1 MRLQVTSLANFC
13 NQQKL
18 PSNIVNSSDQFDDPT
33 LRCFVLWFY
42 NRKENRERYQSKS
55 IFGITA
61 RFYWNNFNRNW
72 SKLLSCP
79 GGPCIEYLEW
89 PQNGAALVDFT
100 TRPNYLVSRQSH
112 QSLNNKLCRDPRWVM
127 KCSQLV
133 VNNIHQHLICS
144 GSVLSVVSPATR
156 WLSSHQKLR
165 CQHLPMVS
173 ISPKLFPS
181 QNLLVYLL
189 SRLFS
194 ITGCRWVAPL
204 FSPWHSCTHGQSGRA
219 DQLESRCQ
227 QSIPCRQHAANLRS
241 PSGQVERK

>member
-1 MRLQVTSLANFC
+1 
-13 NQQKL
+13 
-18 PSNIVNSSDQFDDPT
+18 
-33 LRCFVLWFY
+33 
-42 NRKENRERYQSKS
+42 
-55 IFGITA
+55 
-61 RFYWNNFNRNW
+61 
-72 SKLLSCP
+72 
-79 GGPCIEYLEW
+79 
-89 PQNGAALVDFT
+89 
-100 TRPNYLVSRQSH
+100 
-112 QSLNNKLCRDPRWVM
+112 M

-194 ITGCRWVAPL
+194 ITGCRWAAPL
-204 FSPWHSCTHGQSGRA
+204 FSPWHSCTHGHSGRA

-227 QSIPCRQHAANLRS
+227 ESIPSRQHAANTAPRAHPVILLGGEPHIMYHILLLPSLGLRLKKLTVHWEQFDRTKPLNFS
-241 PSGQVERK
+241 LISVMGWGRMAWCWDNRAQSNNVYFCQISFYIKLPASGNMDPSNKSLSRVHSLQTHLISV